1 MSTTTSG
8 LPPSPRNNVTEDD
21 VLKARI
27 RASQTFQRILEEMER
42 EEAKNQRGIRKY
54 LHRLGLV

>member
-1 MSTTTSG
+1 MSSPTSNM
-8 LPPSPRNNVTEDD
+8 PRDINRAVTEED
-21 VLKARI
+21 VARAREKALD
-27 RASQTFQRILEEMER
+27 AFQRKLDEIQR